1 MKFMGMMLL
10 LLLSSFVAVSAD
22 KEPAK
27 PAAPVIPGSEVLLF
41 NINQSAD
48 GQLLVQERTSATNP
62 VMIRNPA
69 FRMTATSFIT
79 PMLCLRAA
87 VCKWT
92 SCSTT

>member
-27 PAAPVIPGSEVLLF
+27 AVRCCCSILTSQLMA
-41 NINQSAD
+41 